1 MTTPPQDVITRL
13 TEAFDFHDPEY
24 TPQTAED
31 VNAALREKTPVAYS
45 PAHGGM
51 WVLSRYEH
59 VREALRDHET
69 FSSGSGVHFPRA
81 AGMPKFSPI
90 DYDPPEHGAIR
101 RLMAPPV
108 DREAVGRLEPAVARL
123 ATDLVAPIV
132 RRGHGDL
139 VAELSRPFAIGTLA
153 LAIGLSEKAQ
163 QEVRELTATMW
174 RRMAKDGDSSAFW
187 PAYRDLLSGEIERAR
202 REPGDYYLSWLVRA
216 RIDGEPVSDELLY
229 SVIVSY
235 CVAGHDNTMNTISR
249 ILWHLAGD
257 PALQRRIKAEP
268 GLAAQVAEETLRR
281 WCPTDRFTR
290 VTTRDVTIDGVTI
303 PKGSRV
309 VLLFDAAN
317 RDPDTFPDPD
327 AFRPDRDDAHRH
339 LSFGNGLHH
348 CLGARLARAEFKA
361 VLGELAR
368 HPEYRLTEVPRL
380 SFENGRHIMFDRIPV
395 RFEPSGTTAGK
406 AGD

>member
-1 MTTPPQDVITRL
+1 
-13 TEAFDFHDPEY
+13 
-24 TPQTAED
+24 
-31 VNAALREKTPVAYS
+31 
-45 PAHGGM
+45 
-51 WVLSRYEH
+51 
-59 VREALRDHET
+59 
-69 FSSGSGVHFPRA
+69 
-81 AGMPKFSPI
+81 MPKFSPI

-368 HPEYRLTEVPRL
+368 HPEYRLTEEPRL